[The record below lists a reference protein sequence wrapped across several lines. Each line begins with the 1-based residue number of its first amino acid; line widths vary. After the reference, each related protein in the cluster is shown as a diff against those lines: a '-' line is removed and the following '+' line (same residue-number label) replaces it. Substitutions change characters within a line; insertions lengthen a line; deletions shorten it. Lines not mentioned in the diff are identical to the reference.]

1 MSDHSRHHLEA
12 ATNMVVGTILGQA
25 IMWGFGLGLSTAV
38 WLNVAFVTQ
47 SYIRAYLL
55 RLWFAR
61 YWIAVD
67 RRI

>member
-1 MSDHSRHHLEA
+1 M
-12 ATNMVVGTILGQA
+12 GQA

>member
-1 MSDHSRHHLEA
+1 MI
-12 ATNMVVGTILGQA
+12 VGTILGQA

-38 WLNVAFVTQ
+38 WLNIAFVVQ

-55 RLWFAR
+55 RLWFSR
-61 YWIAVD
+61 HWIAVD